1 MSIILDGRSVADTIL
16 NKIKHEIHS
25 HKCEPRLSIIY
36 AGNNSASEIYIR
48 NKQSRASEIGIKT
61 DLIKLPATTSENEII
76 DIIQSANNDININ
89 GIIVQSPIGNI
100 HDTSRI
106 FNSIHPDKDV
116 DGFCDTNIAK
126 LAKGDQS
133 GIIPC
138 TPLGIITLLQHYGI
152 SVSGKHVV
160 IIGRSAIVGR
170 PLSLLLSQKSSMG
183 NATVTLCHA
192 HTKQLSTIT
201 KLADII
207 IVAIGKK
214 HFLTEDMISSNSVV
228 IDVGINRESHDDDN
242 NYSLFGDT
250 DFEQIQQKC
259 HAITPVP
266 GGIGP
271 MTVAMLMQN
280 TWLATKKQHGIL

>member
-1 MSIILDGRSVADTIL
+1 MSIILDGRSVAHTVL
-16 NKIKHEIHS
+16 NSIKDEIQT
-25 HKCEPRLSIIY
+25 HKHEPRLSIIY

-61 DLIKLPATTSENEII
+61 DLIKLPATASETEII
-76 DIIQSANNDININ
+76 NIIQSANDDININ

-100 HDTSRI
+100 NDTSRI
-106 FNSIHPDKDV
+106 FNAIHPDKDV
-116 DGFCDTNIAK
+116 DGFCDTNLAK

-152 SVSGKHVV
+152 SASGKHVV

-170 PLSLLLSQKSSMG
+170 PLSLLLSQKSDIG

-192 HTKQLSTIT
+192 HTKKLSTIT

-214 HFLTEDMISSNSVV
+214 HFLTEDMVSPDSVI
-228 IDVGINRESHDDDN
+228 IDVGINRELHDDNN

-250 DFEQIQQKC
+250 DFERLQQKC

-271 MTVAMLMQN
+271 MTVAMLMKN
-280 TWLATKKQHGIL
+280 TWSATKKQHGIL